1 MQKSSSRK
9 HISQLF
15 KTNIAN
21 ISYFFYLLSFPFIP
35 SCPPADYLLR
45 RLLTMLEQI
54 VILQFVYIVSSTAE
68 VDSLDIFSQDRHFI
82 CILH

>member
-1 MQKSSSRK
+1 MNSTLGSVVPLAMFLKL
-9 HISQLF
+9 I
-15 KTNIAN
+15 
-21 ISYFFYLLSFPFIP
+21 LLPFIP

-54 VILQFVYIVSSTAE
+54 VILQFVYIVSSTAD

>member
-1 MQKSSSRK
+1 MQKSSRK
-9 HISQLF
+9 HISHFF

-21 ISYFFYLLSFPFIP
+21 ISYFFYLILLPFIP

-68 VDSLDIFSQDRHFI
+68 VDSLAIFSQDRHFI

>member
-1 MQKSSSRK
+1 MQKF
-9 HISQLF
+9 ITETYFLF
-15 KTNIAN
+15 
-21 ISYFFYLLSFPFIP
+21 SLSDIGSFLP

-45 RLLTMLEQI
+45 RLLKMLEQI

-68 VDSLDIFSQDRHFI
+68 VDGLDIFSQDRHFI